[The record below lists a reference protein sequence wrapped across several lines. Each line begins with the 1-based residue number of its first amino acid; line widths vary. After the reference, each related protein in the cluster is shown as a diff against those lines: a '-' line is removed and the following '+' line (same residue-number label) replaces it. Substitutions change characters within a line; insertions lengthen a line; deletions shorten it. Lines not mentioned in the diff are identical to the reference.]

1 MKTKLIL
8 AIGLFGLQIGISQEV
23 LKDSINGQNQLKE
36 KTLNEEQQKILKE
49 KEKAEKEREKAI
61 KEAEEQK
68 KKAEKELKK

>member
-36 KTLNEEQQKILKE
+36 KTLNSY
-49 KEKAEKEREKAI
+49 
-61 KEAEEQK
+61 K
-68 KKAEKELKK
+68 KR